1 MSVLLAIF
9 GFMFLYGVVAG
20 KLGAALLSLLMAI
33 FVYYSKRVMDRKDRE
48 WESMPQR
55 AKEPPATCD
64 VLRDKCCECSADR
77 L

>member
-1 MSVLLAIF
+1 MSVLVAIF

-20 KLGAALLSLLMAI
+20 KLGAALLSLGMMV
-33 FVYYSKRVMDRKDRE
+33 FVYWGSKVLDRRDSE
-48 WESMPQR
+48 WAAMPQR
-55 AKEPPATCD
+55 AKDEPATSD